1 MLLSLVD
8 AFRCPA
14 AHEESPLVLSIDQ
27 RAGERVQTGLL
38 GCPIC
43 HARYPILGGAV
54 DFTGDGTGVRH
65 AVSHEP
71 VDSVRLAAQLGLS
84 DPGGIVLLTGRYASV
99 HSALIDLADVTCLLM
114 HSTVAPGQAA
124 VSIDVGERLPLGA
137 GVLRGAAMDAP
148 RGAPALLAEVVRC
161 VRRGG
166 RIVATSGPPP
176 PRGIRLLA
184 ADSLEWVGEVAEAG
198 PMFALRRASR
208 PD

>member
-65 AVSHEP
+65 AVSHERA
-71 VDSVRLAAQLGLS
+71 DSVRLAAQLGLS

-99 HSALIDLADVTCLLM
+99 HSALIGLADVTCVLM
-114 HSTVAPGQAA
+114 DSTVVTGPAA
-124 VSIDVGERLPLGA
+124 VSIHVRERLPFGA
-137 GVLRGAAMDAP
+137 GVLRGAAVN
-148 RGAPALLAEVVRC
+148 ALRSSPVFLSSTVRC